1 MTFDVVGVGHGAVD
15 YLGVVERYPELD
27 SKVELSEFS
36 MQGGG
41 PVATALATLAILGVK
56 TTFIGK
62 ISDDDFGQFIQQG
75 LREADVDLSGLVI
88 EPGRVS
94 PFSFVS
100 VDRKTAK
107 RTVFWTRGDV
117 APLREKEIH
126 LDLFDQARI
135 LHVDGLQ
142 MESQISAAL
151 HAKGLGMQVVY
162 DAGSPR
168 MGMHELMKL
177 TDVLIASETFATEVV
192 GGALPESLK
201 ALQSKGPRTV
211 VITIGPEGSVGLE
224 EEHSETLPA
233 FDIHPVDTTGAG
245 DVYHGAFIY
254 GLLQGWDLRRKMLFA
269 NAAAG
274 LKCRVLGGRAGIPSL
289 QEIEQFLK
297 KTGS

>member
-1 MTFDVVGVGHGAVD
+1 MTFDVIGVGHAAVD

-27 SKVELSEFS
+27 TKVELSEFS

-41 PVATALATLAILGVK
+41 PVATALATLAIFGVK
-56 TTFIGK
+56 VTFIGK

-75 LREADVDLSGLVI
+75 LREAEVDLSGLVV

-117 APLREKEIH
+117 APLREKE
-126 LDLFDQARI
+126 LPLPLFAGARI

-142 MESQISAAL
+142 MESQIASAL
-151 HAKGLGMQVVY
+151 HAKSLGMQVVY

-168 MGMHELMKL
+168 GGMHELMKL

-201 ALQSKGPRTV
+201 ALQAKGPKTV

-224 EEHSETLPA
+224 GERSEIISAL
-233 FDIHPVDTTGAG
+233 DVHPVDTTGAG

-254 GLLQGWDLRRKMLFA
+254 GMLQGWDLRRKMLFA

-289 QEIEQFLK
+289 QEIDQALK
-297 KTGS
+297 KQGN